1 MEQDYKINNLR
12 EELMQEIKDIKKSVG
27 CIEIQIAKLPEV
39 LSDKFDSKYAGK
51 AIETNVNELSKKVES
66 LKEKSEQ
73 RNYEWLKYLIML
85 GVGALLAYFGLN

>member
-39 LSDKFDSKYAGK
+39 LSDKFDYKYAGK
-51 AIETNVNELSKKVES
+51 A
-66 LKEKSEQ
+66 
-73 RNYEWLKYLIML
+73 
-85 GVGALLAYFGLN
+85 